1 MDATGNI
8 HIKQINLV
16 QKDTY
21 YFFHFWFLDL
31 MKILEIIYVYAMW
44 T

>member
-21 YFFHFWFLDL
+21 YKFSLIFGS
-31 MKILEIIYVYAMW
+31 
-44 T
+44 